1 MGAEVLSDRAPEHA
15 RVQRP
20 ACAYEAFRAIAEAVS
35 QETDLRSLLESITE
49 RACAL
54 LSVSRSSVYL
64 VEEATGLYRGHLLR
78 VGERV
83 DDRVNRLACGVE
95 ADGFTREILATKQPV
110 LVGDAMLDPR
120 PIHSTMVA
128 WNVHAL
134 LGVPMV
140 LRGAVIGILFFDDQG
155 RPHQYS
161 DADLEAIATFANL
174 SAIVVAQARTTAKL
188 RASLST
194 VARQNKALRQAAIAE
209 NRLAELVLD
218 GAGLAEIAGAV
229 AQLTGKPCAID
240 AADGRR
246 MAEGMPPGTETAV
259 QLLDAEARARPEVAS
274 ALAGVRAGDATVVG
288 PFPAA
293 GIAHRFLVSPV
304 MVHGEEWGRIVL
316 KECPARLSAFD
327 ALVARGAATI
337 VALEFSAE
345 RRAAAVHA
353 QTRETLLRD
362 LIAGVGDEATLTR
375 RAAVHALLVED
386 PHVMCLVRDERAAH
400 GGIELEAVR
409 AAVPELAG
417 ALVAGVP
424 DGVVLVLPASG
435 PSVCDPIASAVEL
448 MERLLEAAPGT
459 TWIAA
464 VSQVFSG
471 VAGFARSYDDICQ
484 VGRCLTTFCGDGTRR
499 VLSVSELGSGR
510 LFLSST
516 ARADADR
523 FVRQTLGPLVAHPDR
538 SMRDLLATL
547 SVFCTASHSV
557 RQAAEQ
563 LGVHENTIR
572 YRLGRITELTGLDVA
587 ANADHQLASQL
598 ATLVLRLEGKVARTE
613 SAVASIAA

>member
-1 MGAEVLSDRAPEHA
+1 MSVEVLSERAPEHA
-15 RVQRP
+15 RARP
-20 ACAYEAFRAIAEAVS
+20 ACPYEAFREIAEAVS
-35 QETDLRSLLESITE
+35 QETDLRSILESITE
-49 RACAL
+49 YACGL
-54 LSVSRSSVYL
+54 LTVSRSSVYL
-64 VEEATGLYRGHLLR
+64 VEDATGLYRGHLLR
-78 VGERV
+78 VGDRV
-83 DDRVNRLACGVE
+83 DHRINRLACGVE

-120 PIHSTMVA
+120 PIHSTMVK

-155 RPHQYS
+155 RAHQYS
-161 DADLEAIATFANL
+161 DADLEAIAIFANL
-174 SAIVVAQARTTAKL
+174 SAIVVAQARMTAKL

-229 AQLTGKPCAID
+229 AKLTGKPCAID

-246 MAEGMPPGTETAV
+246 MAQGTPPGGETAV
-259 QLLDAEARARPEVAS
+259 QLLDARARARPEVAS

-288 PFPAA
+288 PFPSA
-293 GIAHRFLVSPV
+293 GIPHRFLVSPV

-316 KECPARLSAFD
+316 KEYPARLSAFD

-337 VALEFSAE
+337 VALELSAE
-345 RRAAAVHA
+345 RRAVAVHA
-353 QTRETLLRD
+353 PTRETLLRD

-375 RAAVHALLVED
+375 RATFHGLVAED
-386 PHVMCLVRDERAAH
+386 PHVMCLVRDERGAH
-400 GGIELEAVR
+400 GAIQLDEVH
-409 AAVPELAG
+409 AAVPELDD
-417 ALVAGVP
+417 ALVAGVA

-435 PSVCDPIASAVEL
+435 PDVGDPIASAVEL
-448 MERLLEAAPGT
+448 MERLLEAAPGMP
-459 TWIAA
+459 WIAA

-471 VAGFARSYDDICQ
+471 VAGFARSYDDVCQ
-484 VGRCLTTFCGDGTRR
+484 VSRCLTTFCGDGRRR

-516 ARADADR
+516 SRADADR
-523 FVRQTLGPLVAHPDR
+523 FVRQTLGPLVAQPDR
-538 SMRDLLATL
+538 SMRDLLTTL
-547 SVFCTASHSV
+547 SVFCTASHNV
-557 RQAAEQ
+557 RQAAEH

-572 YRLGRITELTGLDVA
+572 YRLARITELTGLDVA
-587 ANADHQLASQL
+587 AKADHQLASQL
-598 ATLVLRLEGKVARTE
+598 ATLVLRLEGALAASEPPLACVA
-613 SAVASIAA
+613 A

>member
-174 SAIVVAQARTTAKL
+174 SAIVVTQARTTAKL

-345 RRAAAVHA
+345 RRAAAV
-353 QTRETLLRD
+353 
-362 LIAGVGDEATLTR
+362 
-375 RAAVHALLVED
+375 
-386 PHVMCLVRDERAAH
+386 H